1 MPKSILIVD
10 DTEFMRFVL
19 RDLLTLG
26 GVRSVAEA
34 GSRAEALALSASLRP
49 EVIVVD
55 TTHVGDD
62 GVALVAELAGV
73 EAAARIVA
81 VVGAGDPV
89 TATAARRAGAEF
101 TLVKPY
107 DPAEVAS
114 LLLELRSTRVP
125 A

>member
-1 MPKSILIVD
+1 MPQSILIVD
-10 DTEFMRFVL
+10 DTEFMRYVL

-26 GVRSVAEA
+26 GAGAVAEA
-34 GSRAEALALSASLRP
+34 GSRAEAHALTASLQP

-55 TTHVGDD
+55 TAHVGDE
-62 GVALVAELAGV
+62 GVALIAELVTVAP
-73 EAAARIVA
+73 AARIVA
-81 VVGAGDPV
+81 VIRAGDPV
-89 TATAARRAGAEF
+89 TTTAARRAGAEF

-114 LLLELRSTRVP
+114 LLLELRAAPVS